1 MLLLIGLLIPFQF
14 SHFTCGNTYGT
25 LSNMMGMIDINIIS
39 SNLFN
44 KYQQSILIPVISEM
58 YEETLTVTR
67 MIVEE
72 KSKYIVFS
80 THNTLTHYVFKYM
93 YVYMDWRGGLNF
105 LWCKTGP
112 KIPVFSPQI
121 GWNSRPKQLCLQNWY
136 WQCMTCYLGCCCAI
150 HGDLAFDIWW
160 HQEHNNICEA
170 S

>member
-1 MLLLIGLLIPFQF
+1 
-14 SHFTCGNTYGT
+14 
-25 LSNMMGMIDINIIS
+25 MGMIDINIIS

-80 THNTLTHYVFKYM
+80 THNMLTYYVFKYM

-112 KIPVFSPQI
+112 K
-121 GWNSRPKQLCLQNWY
+121 
-136 WQCMTCYLGCCCAI
+136 YLF
-150 HGDLAFDIWW
+150 LALK
-160 HQEHNNICEA
+160 
-170 S
+170 